1 MATLS
6 TSDMTRK
13 EVLLAELAAHVP
25 HPPARV
31 AAPASDP
38 ALARLNALGTACWLD
53 TGNLEEAAAL
63 WREETS
69 ALTTNNT
76 LANQVVQSGIMDDDI
91 KEAVKRIKDLEPGI
105 AVDDLVLDVVFVVN
119 CHIALR
125 LVHAFGA
132 KVSVELHPAVAHDI
146 EKTVR
151 YAERYIA
158 INPEHFIVKIPL
170 TPEGYCAVARARAR
184 RIPINFTLGFSARQ
198 NYLAA
203 LISSP
208 DFVNVFLGRLNAVV
222 ADNQLGDGKFVGEK
236 VTLASQAAL
245 HEVRAAH
252 PTIHTRQIAAS
263 MRNGEQMV
271 SLAGVDVFTIPPK
284 ALKEFNDQKH
294 DPQSLVSRVQ
304 ENYHVSLANGVDRG
318 WVERLWTVDENFR
331 QMAKELAELGGDQ
344 LTGYDLRQADSHHRT
359 RLFTHFTQEEQA
371 TIRTDGKIPV
381 ASKWQKRAE
390 LDDLM
395 TESALQ
401 SFIVDQNAFDTRIR
415 QLIATA

>member
-25 HPPARV
+25 NPPTRV
-31 AAPASDP
+31 VAPASDP
-38 ALARLNALGTACWLD
+38 ALAKLNALGTSCWLD
-53 TGNLEEAAAL
+53 TGNLEEASSL
-63 WREETS
+63 WRAENS

-76 LANQVVQSGIMDDDI
+76 LANQVVQSGIMDEDI
-91 KEAVKRIKDLEPGI
+91 KEAVKRIKELEPGI
-105 AVDDLVLDVVFVVN
+105 TEDDLVLDVVFVVN

-125 LVHAFGA
+125 LVNAFGV

-151 YAERYIA
+151 YAERYFA
-158 INPEHFIVKIPL
+158 INPEHFIVKIPM
-170 TPEGYCAVARARAR
+170 TPEGFCAVARARAR

-203 LISSP
+203 LLASP

-222 ADNQLGDGKFVGEK
+222 SDNQFGDGKNVGEK
-236 VTLASQAAL
+236 VTLASQRV
-245 HEVRAAH
+245 VRELRESNHA
-252 PTIHTRQIAAS
+252 IHTRQIAAS
-263 MRNGEQMV
+263 MRSGEQMV

-284 ALKEFNDQKH
+284 ALREFNDQKH
-294 DPQSLVSRVQ
+294 NPDTLVSHVG
-304 ENYHVSLANGVDRG
+304 ENYPVALANGVDRS
-318 WVERLWTVDENFR
+318 WVERLWEVDDNFKK
-331 QMAKELAELGGDQ
+331 MARELADQ
-344 LTGYDLRQADSHHRT
+344 GATNLTGYDLRQADHHHRT
-359 RLFTHFTQEEQA
+359 RLFSHFTPEEQVA
-371 TIRTDGKIPV
+371 IRTDGKIPV
-381 ASKWQKRAE
+381 AAKWLNRAE

-401 SFIVDQNAFDTRIR
+401 SFIVDQNAFDARIR
-415 QLIATA
+415 QLIASI